1 MELRRINKD
10 MGVSIIF
17 GGQWGSEGKG
27 KTTYF
32 FSQKLHASTV
42 VRVGGP
48 NSGHTIIDKYGKRL
62 SFQILPVAAV
72 LDDVTC
78 VLPAGSYIDID
89 ILYREIKMSGLPSK
103 NLKIHPNA
111 VIVSKIN
118 RDMESAESLN
128 NKIGSTE
135 SGTGDAVIARVKRD
149 LSVHLARDTEILRP
163 FLCDT
168 EEFLRMELRK
178 SHEIL
183 IEGTQ
188 GFGLSVLHAREY
200 PYTTS
205 RDTSAAAFL
214 SEAGISPFDVKNII
228 MTLRAFPIRVAGNSG
243 PLPKETTWKDV
254 TRQSGARFDI
264 LEHTTVTKRVRR
276 VAEFDAEIVKR
287 SITSNSPNIVV
298 LNHCD
303 YFDYS
308 INNKA
313 NLSYC
318 VEEKVSEIE
327 MQIGNVDYVGTGD
340 RTLFNRR

>member
-1 MELRRINKD
+1 

-32 FSQKLHASTV
+32 FSQKLCVSAV

-48 NSGHTIIDKYGKRL
+48 NAGHTIVDKHGKKL
-62 SFQILPVAAV
+62 SFQILPVASV
-72 LDDVTC
+72 LDGVTC
-78 VLPAGSYIDID
+78 VLPAGSYIDLD
-89 ILYREIKMSGLPSK
+89 ILDSEMKASGLSCK

-111 VIVSKIN
+111 VIISSKN
-118 RDMESAESLN
+118 REVEMGENLN
-128 NKIGSTE
+128 DKIGSTE
-135 SGTGDAVIARVKRD
+135 SGTGDAVIARIKRNM
-149 LSVHLARDTEILRP
+149 SACLARDTEILQP
-163 FLCDT
+163 FVCDT

-178 SHEIL
+178 SHEVI

-214 SEAGISPFDVKNII
+214 SETGISPFDVKNII

-243 PLPKETTWKDV
+243 PLPKETTWEDV
-254 TRQSGARFDI
+254 TKQSGANCKI
-264 LEHTTVTKRVRR
+264 LEHTTVTKRMRR
-276 VAEFDAEIVKR
+276 VAEFDVEIVKR
-287 SITSNSPNIVV
+287 SITANSPNIVV

-308 INNKA
+308 INNKEY
-313 NLSYC
+313 LSPL
-318 VEEKVSEIE
+318 VEKKVAEIE

-340 RTLFNRR
+340 RTLFDRR